1 MAQYIDKSVLV
12 AEIERI
18 KKSIGSDSFISFFE
32 QGCNQGKKDVCDDLL
47 SFLDTLEVKD
57 VDFEKE
63 KDSYV
68 KIHRDTLISLCQTI
82 MDGDDGCDGDED

>member
-1 MAQYIDKSVLV
+1 MAQYIDKSALV

-18 KKSIGSDSFISFFE
+18 KKSICSDRFLSE
-32 QGCNQGKKDVCDDLL
+32 YEKGCNQGKEDICNDLL

-57 VDFEKE
+57 VDLEKE

-68 KIHRDTLISLCQTI
+68 KIHKDIFTSVCQAI
-82 MDGDDGCDGDED
+82 LDGDDD